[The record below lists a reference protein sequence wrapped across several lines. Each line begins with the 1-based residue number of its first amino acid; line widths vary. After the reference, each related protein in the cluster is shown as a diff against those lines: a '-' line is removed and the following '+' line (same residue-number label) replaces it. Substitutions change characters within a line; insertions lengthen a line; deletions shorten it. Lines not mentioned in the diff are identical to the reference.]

1 MGNYNYIFF
10 DLDGTLTDSAPGIM
24 NSFTYA
30 IEHMGGKVSDKAQ
43 LKKFVGPPLQ
53 VTFEESLGYSP
64 EDAAKGIAFYREYY
78 HGMGGRFE
86 NEVYPGIEELL
97 AKLKSEGKKLIVAT
111 SKNEY
116 GTKVVLEHFGLDK
129 YFDFVAAANDEDR
142 QHKVDVLK
150 YAIKE
155 VGVQDL
161 SEAVMVGDRENDIS
175 AAAAVGMDSIGVLF
189 GYGDEKEL
197 TTAGATYLAKSA
209 KDIGMIISQ
218 GESLLPSWLFQRL

>member
-1 MGNYNYIFF
+1 MGKYEYIFF

-24 NSFTYA
+24 NSFVYA
-30 IEHMGGKVSDKAQ
+30 IEHMGGTVSDKSQ
-43 LKKFVGPPLQ
+43 LMRFVGPPLQ
-53 VTFEESLGYSP
+53 DSFEKALGYSP
-64 EDAAKGIAFYREYY
+64 EDATKAIALYREYY

-86 NEVYPGIEELL
+86 NNVYPGIEELL
-97 AKLKSEGKKLIVAT
+97 AKLKGEGKKLIVAT

-150 YAIKE
+150 YAIEE
-155 VGVQDL
+155 VGVKDL
-161 SEAVMVGDRENDIS
+161 SKAVMIGDRENDIS
-175 AAAAVGMDSIGVLF
+175 AAGAVGMDSIGALY

-197 TTAGATYLAKSA
+197 TTAGATYLAESA
-209 KDIGMIISQ
+209 EDIG
-218 GESLLPSWLFQRL
+218 RLV

>member
-1 MGNYNYIFF
+1 MGKYEYIFF

-24 NSFTYA
+24 NSFVYA
-30 IEHMGGKVSDKAQ
+30 IEHMGGEVRDKSL

-64 EDAAKGIAFYREYY
+64 EDAVKAIALYREYY

-86 NEVYPGIEELL
+86 NEVYPGIENLL
-97 AKLKSEGKKLIVAT
+97 AELKSNGKKLIVAT

-129 YFDFVAAANDEDR
+129 YFDFIAAANDADR
-142 QHKVDVLK
+142 QHKTDVLQ
-150 YAIKE
+150 YAIE
-155 VGVQDL
+155 AVGVKDL
-161 SEAVMVGDRENDIS
+161 SKAVMIGDRENDIT
-175 AAAAVGMDSIGVLF
+175 AARIVGIDSIGVLY

-209 KDIGMIISQ
+209 QDIMRSI
-218 GESLLPSWLFQRL
+218 

>member
-1 MGNYNYIFF
+1 MFGKSGSEKGRKMGNYEYIIF

-24 NSFTYA
+24 NSFVYA
-30 IEHMGGKVSDKAQ
+30 IEHMGGEVRDKSQ

-64 EDAAKGIAFYREYY
+64 EAATKAIALYREYY

-86 NEVYPGIEELL
+86 NNVYPGIEELL
-97 AKLKSEGKKLIVAT
+97 AKLKGIGKKLIVAT

-116 GTKVVLEHFGLDK
+116 GTKVILEHFGLDK
-129 YFDFVAAANDEDR
+129 YFDFIAAANDEDR

-150 YAIKE
+150 YAIEE
-155 VGVQDL
+155 VGVKDL
-161 SEAVMVGDRENDIS
+161 LKAVMIGDRENDIS
-175 AAAAVGMDSIGVLF
+175 AARAVGMDSIGVLY

-197 TTAGATYLAKSA
+197 TTAGATYLAGSA
-209 KDIGMIISQ
+209 EDIEKLVEG
-218 GESLLPSWLFQRL
+218 

>member
-1 MGNYNYIFF
+1 MGNYEYIFF
-10 DLDGTLTDSAPGIM
+10 DLDGTLTDSAAGIM

-30 IEHMGGKVSDKAQ
+30 IEHMGGKVSDKAG

-53 VTFEESLGYSP
+53 ETFEKSLGYSP
-64 EDAAKGIAFYREYY
+64 EDTTRAITFYREYY

-97 AKLKSEGKKLIVAT
+97 TRLKSKGKKLIVAT

-129 YFDFVAAANDEDR
+129 YFDFIAAANDADR
-142 QHKVDVLK
+142 QHKTEVLR
-150 YAIKE
+150 YAIE
-155 VGVQDL
+155 EIGVKDL
-161 SEAVMVGDRENDIS
+161 STAVMIGDRENDIT
-175 AAAAVGMDSIGVLF
+175 AAKTLGIDSIGVLY

-197 TTAGATYLAKSA
+197 TTAGATYLAESA
-209 KDIGMIISQ
+209 EDI
-218 GESLLPSWLFQRL
+218 ERLVDDLGVTT

>member
-1 MGNYNYIFF
+1 MGNYEYIFF

-24 NSFTYA
+24 NSFVYA
-30 IEHMGGKVSDKAQ
+30 IEHMGGEVHDKTM

-64 EDAAKGIAFYREYY
+64 EDATKAIALYREYY

-97 AKLKSEGKKLIVAT
+97 AKLKGIGKKLIVAT

-116 GTKVVLEHFGLDK
+116 GTRVVLEHFGLDK
-129 YFDFVAAANDEDR
+129 YFDFIAAANDDDR

-150 YAIKE
+150 YAIEEIGVKE
-155 VGVQDL
+155 L
-161 SEAVMVGDRENDIS
+161 SKAVMIGDRENDIS
-175 AAAAVGMDSIGVLF
+175 AAGEVGMDSIGVLY

-197 TTAGATYLAKSA
+197 TTAGATFLAESA
-209 KDIGMIISQ
+209 QDIG
-218 GESLLPSWLFQRL
+218 RLVE